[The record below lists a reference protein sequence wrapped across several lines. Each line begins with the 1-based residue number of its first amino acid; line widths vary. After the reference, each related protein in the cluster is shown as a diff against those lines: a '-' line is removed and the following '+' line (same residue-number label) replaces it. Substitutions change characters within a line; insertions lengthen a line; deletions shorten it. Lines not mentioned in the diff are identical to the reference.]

1 MKKPPLAARATR
13 ALAKQLPEL
22 QLSSNSAHSGTA
34 AQVRQSGL
42 QREEPVAV
50 GQRIHADLHQAVIG
64 PCGLC
69 WAERPLYE
77 VVRS

>member
-1 MKKPPLAARATR
+1 M
-13 ALAKQLPEL
+13 
-22 QLSSNSAHSGTA
+22 
-34 AQVRQSGL
+34 

-50 GQRIHADLHQAVIG
+50 SQRIHADLHQAVIG
-64 PCGLC
+64 RCGLC